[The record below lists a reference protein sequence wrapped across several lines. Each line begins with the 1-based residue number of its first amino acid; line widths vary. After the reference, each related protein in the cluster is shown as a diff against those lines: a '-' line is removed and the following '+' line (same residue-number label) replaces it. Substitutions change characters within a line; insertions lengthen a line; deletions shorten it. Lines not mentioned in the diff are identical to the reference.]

1 MYVTR
6 LKLKNWRNFRQ
17 VDVPLRERT
26 FLLGPNAAGKSNL
39 LDVFRFLRDIAKPAG
54 GGLQQALGER
64 VEGGRGGLTKIRSL
78 AARKDPEVG
87 IEVHLSTTPDSAPRW
102 KYSIGLRQEP
112 RGLHRT
118 VLTHEKVWRGDDL
131 ILERP
136 TQEDR
141 DDPTRLTETYLEH
154 LNVNAPFRELAE
166 FFQST
171 TYLHVVPQLLKF
183 ADKIQGRIV
192 EDDPFGQ
199 GFLERVAR
207 TPEKTRTRRLAL
219 IQRGLKVAVPQFKQL
234 RFVRDETGRP
244 HLEVVCEHWRPNAG
258 LQQEDQFSDGTL
270 RLIGLLWSLLDGD
283 SLLLLEEPE
292 LSLNAGIVANLAP
305 LLKVQKARSRQVLIS
320 THSEALLRDTGI
332 DGREVLLL
340 EPAHEGSR
348 VTVASEIKEAR
359 VLLESGLSVAE
370 AVLPRAR
377 PSDPQ
382 QLSLFSDSP

>member
-1 MYVTR
+1 
-6 LKLKNWRNFRQ
+6 
-17 VDVPLRERT
+17 
-26 FLLGPNAAGKSNL
+26 
-39 LDVFRFLRDIAKPAG
+39 
-54 GGLQQALGER
+54 
-64 VEGGRGGLTKIRSL
+64 
-78 AARKDPEVG
+78 
-87 IEVHLSTTPDSAPRW
+87 
-102 KYSIGLRQEP
+102 
-112 RGLHRT
+112 
-118 VLTHEKVWRGDDL
+118 
-131 ILERP
+131 
-136 TQEDR
+136 
-141 DDPTRLTETYLEH
+141 
-154 LNVNAPFRELAE
+154 
-166 FFQST
+166 
-171 TYLHVVPQLLKF
+171 
-183 ADKIQGRIV
+183 V